1 VRYSSS
7 TLRVVGVDTFSMD
20 HEWSPRSRKRSR
32 AQRSIATPFE
42 TSACVAD
49 CLAEDSAVQG
59 VEAWTWTSFA
69 AGGSS
74 GSGSLSGPNV
84 ETTTLALDPTFAA
97 QSFKGT
103 GLLSIPKTTWT
114 MPPSI
119 DSEAAIA
126 PAANPPSPVQ
136 SMLHIYYQGGGWT
149 GTSHC

>member
-1 VRYSSS
+1 MGHGR
-7 TLRVVGVDTFSMD
+7 M
-20 HEWSPRSRKRSR
+20 R
-32 AQRSIATPFE
+32 APTNP
-42 TSACVAD
+42 
-49 CLAEDSAVQG
+49 SAVSEQ

-84 ETTTLALDPTFAA
+84 ETTTLAQDPTFAA

-136 SMLHIYYQGGGWT
+136 SMLHIYYQGGG
-149 GTSHC
+149 GRGGK